1 MKTSSQAGICHS
13 THPAKTVIIA
23 IIISETLGVIYA
35 SRSHRFTGPHAVG
48 NFGGALKDIPAEELA
63 STVIKETL
71 DRSGLDPARVDDVI
85 LGHGYPSGEN
95 PAIGRLALLKAGLPI
110 EVPGYQLDRRCSSG
124 LQAILNACMMVQ
136 TENADVVV
144 AGGVES
150 MSNAEFY
157 VNESRWGARFGS
169 VTLHDRL
176 SRARETISPEDRFGY
191 ISGMVET
198 AENLAKQYEISREEQ
213 DEYALRSHQRAVA
226 AKESGKFDSQI
237 VPISIPQRR
246 GDPVVF
252 DKDEGPRSDSS
263 MDVLGRLRPVMKDG
277 SVSAGNSSSQND
289 AASVCLVVAE
299 DKLEELGL
307 EAMGFLKG
315 WVVTG
320 CHPATMGIGP
330 VPAVSKLMD
339 KVGMSL
345 SDIDLIEL
353 NEAFAAQVLA
363 VLREWKL
370 PNEDNLNVNGSGISL
385 GHPIAATGARILTTL
400 LNEMEAKDVQ
410 YGLETMCVGG
420 GQGVAALFE
429 RR

>member
-1 MKTSSQAGICHS
+1 MRG
-13 THPAKTVIIA
+13 VA
-23 IIISETLGVIYA
+23 IVSPVRT
-35 SRSHRFTGPHAVG
+35 AVG
-48 NFGGALKDIPAEELA
+48 GFGGSLRSVSAADLA
-63 STVIKETL
+63 STVIKEVLSRT
-71 DRSGLDPARVDDVI
+71 GLAAENVDDVI

-95 PAIGRLALLKAGLPI
+95 PAIGRLASLKADLPI

-124 LQAILNACMMVQ
+124 LQAILNASMLIQ
-136 TENADVVV
+136 TDNADVVI

-169 VTLHDRL
+169 VTMHDRL
-176 SRARETISPEDRFGY
+176 ARARETISPEERFGC

-213 DEYALRSHQRAVA
+213 DEYSLRSHQRAVA
-226 AKESGKFDSQI
+226 AIAAGKFDSEI
-237 VPISIPQRR
+237 VDVPIPQRR
-246 GDPVVF
+246 GDPVPF
-252 DKDEGPRSDSS
+252 NKDEGPRSDTS

-277 SVSAGNSSSQND
+277 SVTAGNASSQND

-299 DKLEELGL
+299 DKLDELGL
-307 EAMGFLKG
+307 KPMGFLKG
-315 WVVTG
+315 WAVTG
-320 CHPATMGIGP
+320 CHPAYMGIGP
-330 VPAVSKLMD
+330 VPAVSKLMN
-339 KVGMSL
+339 KVSMSL
-345 SDIDLIEL
+345 GDLDLIEL
-353 NEAFAAQVLA
+353 NEAFAAQVLS

-370 PNEDNLNVNGSGISL
+370 PDEEKLNVNGSGISL

-400 LNEMEAKDVQ
+400 LYEMERRDVQ
-410 YGLETMCVGG
+410 FGLETMCVGG

>member
-1 MKTSSQAGICHS
+1 MRR
-13 THPAKTVIIA
+13 VA
-23 IIISETLGVIYA
+23 IVSPVRT
-35 SRSHRFTGPHAVG
+35 AVG

-63 STVIKETL
+63 CTVIKETL
-71 DRSGLDPARVDDVI
+71 ERSNLDPAKVDDVI

-136 TENADVVV
+136 TENADVVI

-169 VTLHDRL
+169 ITLHDRL
-176 SRARETISPEDRFGY
+176 ARARETISPEDRFGV

-213 DEYALRSHQRAVA
+213 DEYSLRSHQRAVA
-226 AKESGKFDSQI
+226 AQESGKFDSQI
-237 VPISIPQRR
+237 VPIEIPQRR
-246 GDPVVF
+246 GDPVIF

-263 MDVLGRLRPVMKDG
+263 MEALGRLRPVMKDG
-277 SVSAGNSSSQND
+277 TVSAGNASSQND

-330 VPAVSKLMD
+330 VPAVSKLME
-339 KVGMSL
+339 KTGMSL
-345 SDIDLIEL
+345 EDMDVIEL

-370 PNEDNLNVNGSGISL
+370 PNHDNLNINGSGISL
-385 GHPIAATGARILTTL
+385 GHPIAATGARILTTF
-400 LNEMEAKDVQ
+400 LNEMERQDAQ
-410 YGLETMCVGG
+410 FGLETMCVGG
-420 GQGVAALFE
+420 GQGVAAMFE

>member
-1 MKTSSQAGICHS
+1 MRR
-13 THPAKTVIIA
+13 VA
-23 IIISETLGVIYA
+23 IVSPVRT
-35 SRSHRFTGPHAVG
+35 AVG

-63 STVIKETL
+63 STVIKDTL
-71 DRSGLDPARVDDVI
+71 HRSGLDPAKVDDVI

-136 TENADVVV
+136 TENADVVI

-150 MSNAEFY
+150 MSNAEYY

-176 SRARETISPEDRFGY
+176 ARARETISPEDRFGV

-213 DEYALRSHQRAVA
+213 DEYSLRSHQRAVA
-226 AKESGKFDSQI
+226 AQESGKFDSQI
-237 VPISIPQRR
+237 VPIEIPQRR
-246 GDPVVF
+246 GDPKIF
-252 DKDEGPRSDSS
+252 DKDEGPRGDSS
-263 MDVLGRLRPVMKDG
+263 MEVLGRLRPVMKDG
-277 SVSAGNSSSQND
+277 TVSAGNASSQND
-289 AASVCLVVAE
+289 AASVCLLVAE

-330 VPAVSKLMD
+330 VPAVSKLMS
-339 KVGMSL
+339 KLGMSIT
-345 SDIDLIEL
+345 DMDVIEL

-400 LNEMEAKDVQ
+400 LNEMEARDAQ
-410 YGLETMCVGG
+410 FGLETMCVGG
-420 GQGVAALFE
+420 GQGVAAVFE

>member
-1 MKTSSQAGICHS
+1 MRR
-13 THPAKTVIIA
+13 VA
-23 IIISETLGVIYA
+23 IVSPVRT
-35 SRSHRFTGPHAVG
+35 AVG
-48 NFGGALKDIPAEELA
+48 NFGGALKDVPAEELA
-63 STVIKETL
+63 CTVIKETL
-71 DRSGLDPARVDDVI
+71 ERSGLDPAKVDDVI

-136 TENADVVV
+136 TENADVVI

-169 VTLHDRL
+169 ITLHDRL
-176 SRARETISPEDRFGY
+176 ARARETISPEDRFGV

-213 DEYALRSHQRAVA
+213 DEYSLRSHQRAVA
-226 AKESGKFDSQI
+226 AQESGKFDSQI
-237 VPISIPQRR
+237 VPIEIPQRR
-246 GDPVVF
+246 GDPVIF
-252 DKDEGPRSDSS
+252 DKDEGPRGDSS
-263 MDVLGRLRPVMKDG
+263 MEVLGRLRPVMKDG
-277 SVSAGNSSSQND
+277 TVSAGNASSQND

-330 VPAVSKLMD
+330 VPAVSKLME
-339 KVGMSL
+339 KTGMSL
-345 SDIDLIEL
+345 EDMDVIEL

-370 PNEDNLNVNGSGISL
+370 PNHDNLNVNGSGISL

-400 LNEMEAKDVQ
+400 LNEMEARDAQ
-410 YGLETMCVGG
+410 FGLETMCVGG
-420 GQGVAALFE
+420 GQGVAAMFE

>member
-1 MKTSSQAGICHS
+1 MRR
-13 THPAKTVIIA
+13 VA
-23 IIISETLGVIYA
+23 IVSPVRT
-35 SRSHRFTGPHAVG
+35 AVG

-63 STVIKETL
+63 CKVIQETL
-71 DRSGLDPARVDDVI
+71 ERSNLDPAKVDDVI

-136 TENADVVV
+136 TENADVVI

-150 MSNAEFY
+150 MSNAEYY

-176 SRARETISPEDRFGY
+176 SRARETISPEDRFGV

-213 DEYALRSHQRAVA
+213 DEYSLRSHQRAVA
-226 AKESGKFDSQI
+226 AQESGKFNSQI
-237 VPISIPQRR
+237 VPIEIPQRR
-246 GDPVVF
+246 GDPVIF
-252 DKDEGPRSDSS
+252 NKDEGPRGDSS
-263 MDVLGRLRPVMKDG
+263 MEVLGRLRPVMKDG
-277 SVSAGNSSSQND
+277 TVSAGNASSQND
-289 AASVCLVVAE
+289 AASVCLLVAE

-307 EAMGFLKG
+307 QAMGFLKG

-339 KVGMSL
+339 KLGMSIQ
-345 SDIDLIEL
+345 DMDLIEL

-400 LNEMEAKDVQ
+400 LNEMEARDAQ
-410 YGLETMCVGG
+410 FGLEPMCVGG
-420 GQGVAALFE
+420 GQGVAAMFE

>member
-1 MKTSSQAGICHS
+1 MRR
-13 THPAKTVIIA
+13 VA
-23 IIISETLGVIYA
+23 IVSPVRT
-35 SRSHRFTGPHAVG
+35 AVG

-63 STVIKETL
+63 CTVIKETL
-71 DRSGLDPARVDDVI
+71 ERSNLDPAKVDDVI

-136 TENADVVV
+136 TENADVVI

-169 VTLHDRL
+169 ITLHDRL
-176 SRARETISPEDRFGY
+176 ARARETISPEDRFGV

-213 DEYALRSHQRAVA
+213 DEYSLRSHQRAVA
-226 AKESGKFDSQI
+226 AQESGKFDSQI
-237 VPISIPQRR
+237 VPIEIPQRR
-246 GDPVVF
+246 GDPVIF
-252 DKDEGPRSDSS
+252 DKDEGPRNDSS
-263 MDVLGRLRPVMKDG
+263 MEVLGRLRPVMKDG
-277 SVSAGNSSSQND
+277 TVSAGNASSQND

-330 VPAVSKLMD
+330 VPAVSKLME
-339 KVGMSL
+339 KTGMSL
-345 SDIDLIEL
+345 EDMDVIEL

-370 PNEDNLNVNGSGISL
+370 PNHDNLNINGSGISL

-400 LNEMEAKDVQ
+400 LNEMERQDAQ
-410 YGLETMCVGG
+410 FGLETMCVGG
-420 GQGVAALFE
+420 GQGVAAMFE